1 MDNMFGITKDEVLNL
16 AAEKVAD
23 MAVAQNDDNVYAKA
37 MAIVKERLD
46 KMFAERITTA
56 VECALKGELE
66 TILSET
72 ITPVNLWGEKAGKE
86 TTLRAAMRDRSANF
100 WTETVD
106 SNGNPSS
113 GYSTKPRWEVVM
125 KKFLATEFDTV
136 IKQNIVEVVGALKAS
151 MRVDLA
157 NRCNAVMDEL
167 IRVKI

>member
-16 AAEKVAD
+16 AAEKVAY
-23 MAVAQNDDNVYAKA
+23 MAVAENDNNVYQKA
-37 MAIVKERLD
+37 MVIVKERLD
-46 KMFAERITTA
+46 KLFSERITA
-56 VECALKGELE
+56 DVESAIKGELE

-72 ITPVNLWGEKAGKE
+72 ITPVDVWGEKAGKP
-86 TTLRAAMRDRSANF
+86 TTLRAAMRDRSADF
-100 WTETVD
+100 WTQTVD
-106 SNGNPSS
+106 SKGNPSS
-113 GYSTKPRWEVVM
+113 GYGTTPRWEVVM
-125 KKFLATEFDTV
+125 KKFLTTEFDNV